1 MITNLKKF
9 KKSAFYQQ
17 TLFSIVLAVLVILGI
32 TFLVVSNMKINKRKE
47 ELNSQIQK
55 LEEEINNQMKKNEE
69 LKAGLSQTSDQQY
82 LEEEARERLGLKKPG
97 EEVVSIQKV
106 ETEEPKTE
114 EQPKPKSLWQ
124 RILEK
129 LKF

>member
-1 MITNLKKF
+1 
-9 KKSAFYQQ
+9 
-17 TLFSIVLAVLVILGI
+17 
-32 TFLVVSNMKINKRKE
+32 MKINKRKE

-55 LEEEINNQMKKNEE
+55 LEEEIQNQMKKNEE

-114 EQPKPKSLWQ
+114 EKPKPKSLWQ